1 MRVVFWGTPDFSLP
15 PLKSIYNSDHEVVAV
30 VTIPDKK
37 QGRGLKEVSSPVKQW
52 AVENK
57 IPVLQPEL
65 LQDPDFIQQLQEIK
79 ADIFVVVAFK
89 ILPPVVFT
97 IPEFGSFNL
106 HASLLP
112 KFRGAA
118 PIQWALIKGET
129 ETGVT
134 TFKLEQKVDT
144 GNLYIQQS
152 IAIEPEDNFGSLHD
166 KLSVL
171 GSSVVVQTLD
181 LVTSGN
187 YVLLPQDNNAA
198 TPAPKII
205 KETCLIDWNKP
216 VGDVRN
222 LIRGLSPYPG
232 AFFSYKN
239 EVYKVFSAD
248 IAQEI
253 NLASAEIKTSKNE
266 IFIGCANGSLK
277 ILELQKEG
285 RKRMTAEEFLRGY
298 TF

>member
-15 PLKSIYNSDHEVVAV
+15 ALKNIYNSNHEIVAV

-57 IPVLQPEL
+57 IPVLQPEQ
-65 LQDPDFIQQLQEIK
+65 LQDPLFIQQLHEIN

-89 ILPPVVFT
+89 ILPPAVFT
-97 IPEFGSFNL
+97 IPKFGSFNL

-118 PIQWALIKGET
+118 PIQWALLKGET
-129 ETGVT
+129 KTGVT

-144 GNLYIQQS
+144 GNLYMQQS
-152 IAIEPEDNFGSLHD
+152 IDIEPQDNFGTLHD

-171 GSSVVVQTLD
+171 GSNVVVQTLD
-181 LVTSGN
+181 LIASGN
-187 YVLLPQDNNAA
+187 YVLLPQNNSDA
-198 TPAPKII
+198 TPAPKIL
-205 KETCLIDWNKP
+205 KETCLIDWTKTAA
-216 VGDVRN
+216 DTRN
-222 LIRGLSPYPG
+222 FIRGLSPYPG
-232 AFFSYKN
+232 AYFIHKN
-239 EVYKVFSAD
+239 EVYKVFSAE
-248 IAQEI
+248 IAPGI
-253 NLASAEIKTSKNE
+253 KLASAEIKTSKNE
-266 IFIGCANGSLK
+266 IFIGCANDSLK

-285 RKRMTAEEFLRGY
+285 RKKMTAEEFLRGY
-298 TF
+298 NF